1 MYFSCYNYSYQN
13 VEMIIMAQIQ
23 KQKVKLTDLLRDNIK
38 KLRKENSK
46 RGDILSKELDRG
58 ASYVSQLENGKIK
71 DIEFNLL
78 DNMFRHIVSLSGD
91 YYNDYMQKYICDI
104 IGNAPSKEFL
114 YNEEWIHIFVMQNF
128 QVDISDTLIEI
139 ISKKLDQV
147 NYTPEQLVKKINQ
160 NEFQRQWS
168 DIKREPNKL
177 YVSISG
183 NYDDYSIYT
192 DITYSL
198 PEDYIS
204 NILSKE
210 ITTASYIFMY
220 GILKNLYTIEKDD
233 KAGAI
238 ERTEKILFDNKF
250 FDTIEIF
257 ENLHNLSH
265 SQQPLNIDSS
275 DSTDMFTFYDDIV
288 VNYNEKYKKLKK
300 EALEKLEYAFDR
312 YRSENTS
319 YACETM
325 GKIIANMD
333 DDLGLIVA
341 ILSAPLN
348 TLPRDMKHYFHEDYR
363 KLIERYSPKKK

>member
-1 MYFSCYNYSYQN
+1 
-13 VEMIIMAQIQ
+13 
-23 KQKVKLTDLLRDNIK
+23 
-38 KLRKENSK
+38 
-46 RGDILSKELDRG
+46 
-58 ASYVSQLENGKIK
+58 
-71 DIEFNLL
+71 
-78 DNMFRHIVSLSGD
+78 
-91 YYNDYMQKYICDI
+91 
-104 IGNAPSKEFL
+104 
-114 YNEEWIHIFVMQNF
+114 
-128 QVDISDTLIEI
+128 
-139 ISKKLDQV
+139 
-147 NYTPEQLVKKINQ
+147 
-160 NEFQRQWS
+160 
-168 DIKREPNKL
+168 
-177 YVSISG
+177 
-183 NYDDYSIYT
+183 
-192 DITYSL
+192 L